1 MISYPGAQAM
11 GDNVVDFDSEKHN
24 HQFKRKEAK
33 ADAIRQ
39 AFRQARGESDSGN
52 PRRKKK
58 SKKRK

>member
-1 MISYPGAQAM
+1 M